1 MKAEEKGWQKMRWL
15 DGITDYKDMS
25 LSKLWK
31 LVMDRE
37 AWHAAVPRG
46 CKESDTTKR
55 LNWSIFLHNGDKAI
69 NKTKTHLPLDLHSSK
84 REITNKCINIW
95 NVCYCNWR
103 VKKRRQSM
111 MEKMLISCFTCS
123 GNASLRIHLCVPSFL
138 QRRR

>member
-1 MKAEEKGWQKMRWL
+1 MRWF
-15 DGITDYKDMS
+15 DGITNYKDMS

-37 AWHAAVPRG
+37 AWHAAVPWG
-46 CKESDTTKR
+46 CKESDMTKR
-55 LNWSIFLHNGDKAI
+55 LNWSIFLPNGDKAV

-95 NVCYCNWR
+95 NVYYCNWQI
-103 VKKRRQSM
+103 KKRRQSM

-123 GNASLRIHLCVPSFL
+123 GNVSLRIYLCVPSFL
-138 QRRR
+138 RKRR